1 MMIPPLFWGE
11 PHDQVICGLA
21 LVSLCL
27 YLSEKMGGL
36 LTGTK
41 KSGEK
46 SEKMPHFV
54 AF

>member
-1 MMIPPLFWGE
+1 MIRKFATLPCFS
-11 PHDQVICGLA
+11 V
-21 LVSLCL
+21 CL
-27 YLSEKMGGL
+27 YITEKMGGL